1 VDIGLPGFN
10 AYRPGIVSGS
20 LSSRTDGHDVRQV
33 EAPTPYACFM
43 TERRPYPSDLSDARW
58 ALIAPRL
65 TAWRQARTDA
75 GVSGRTPTHD
85 LRDIFNAILYINR
98 TGIAWRYLPHDF
110 PPYRTVY
117 GYFAAWSKE
126 GIFTELNYQLTGLVR
141 DHHGRTT
148 EPTASIMDSQS
159 VKTSTNVPLSTQ
171 GTDAGKKVVGRK
183 RGILT
188 DTLGLLLAVTV
199 TAASA
204 SDNTIGINLLNQATT
219 THPTL
224 TKTWVDAG
232 FKNRVVEHGAAL
244 GVDVET
250 VTKDPQAKGFSV
262 VKRRWVV
269 ERTIGWLMHHR
280 RLVRDYEARPDNSA
294 SMITIAMIDNLAKRL
309 TTETTPTWREPL
321 QPQHTQNT

>member
-1 VDIGLPGFN
+1 
-10 AYRPGIVSGS
+10 
-20 LSSRTDGHDVRQV
+20 
-33 EAPTPYACFM
+33 M

-98 TGIAWRYLPHDF
+98 TGIAWRYLPPRLPAIPHRLRLLRRLEQRRHLHRTQLPAHRPRPR
-110 PPYRTVY
+110 PPRPHHHTN
-117 GYFAAWSKE
+117 S
-126 GIFTELNYQLTGLVR
+126 L
-141 DHHGRTT
+141 HHGQPER
-148 EPTASIMDSQS
+148 EDLHQRPTIH
-159 VKTSTNVPLSTQ
+159 TQ
-171 GTDAGKKVVGRK
+171 GPDAGKKIVGRK
-183 RGILT
+183 RGIIT

-232 FKNRVVEHGAAL
+232 FTNRVVEHGAAL

-250 VTKDPQAKGFSV
+250 VTKNPQAKGFSV

-294 SMITIAMIDNLAKRL
+294 SMITLAMIDNLAKRL
-309 TTETTPTWREPL
+309 TAETTPTWREPL

>member
-1 VDIGLPGFN
+1 
-10 AYRPGIVSGS
+10 
-20 LSSRTDGHDVRQV
+20 
-33 EAPTPYACFM
+33 M
-43 TERRPYPSDLSDARW
+43 TARRAYPSDLSDARW
-58 ALIAPRL
+58 TLIAPRL

-75 GVSGRTPTHD
+75 GVGGRTPTHD
-85 LRDIFNAILYINR
+85 LREIFNAILYVNR

-126 GIFTELNYQLTGLVR
+126 GIFTELNYNLTGLVR
-141 DHHGRTT
+141 DHHGRTIH
-148 EPTASIMDSQS
+148 PTASIMDSQS

-171 GTDAGKKVVGRK
+171 GTDAGKKIVGRK
-183 RGILT
+183 RGIIT
-188 DTLGLLLAVTV
+188 DTLGLLLAVIV

-204 SDNTIGINLLNQATT
+204 SDNTIGIDLLDHAKATY
-219 THPTL
+219 PTL

-232 FKNRVVEHGAAL
+232 FKTKVVEHGAAL
-244 GVDVET
+244 GIDVET

-269 ERTIGWLMHHR
+269 ERSIGWLMQHR

-309 TTETTPTWREPL
+309 TAENTQTWRDD
-321 QPQHTQNT
+321 